1 MSNEV
6 KGQNLFNSSL
16 FPSYFYFQAEFTLNR
31 EYLPQHESTHGEYH
45 PQHVHVVWSEV
56 LIDSVL
62 LLLVLAEQ

>member
-16 FPSYFYFQAEFTLNR
+16 FPSYFQAEFTLNR